1 MSVVK
6 ALVVSLLTMAF
17 AAQSPSKPRARDLG
31 VPFDGTPGALNAI
44 TDVAGV
50 EVGHTTIISGEGRRA
65 VRTGVTVVLP
75 KGKTWQPVFAGWY
88 AGNGFGDLTGTAWV
102 AEGGVLG
109 GPVAITN
116 TYSVGTVRDAVLA
129 WFDDVRKLEIPW
141 HQPVVGETSDGF
153 LNDIAGFHVR
163 REHVFA
169 ALDGARTGAVREG
182 NVGGGTGMV
191 AHGFKGGVGTA
202 SRRVSGRYTV
212 GALVQANY
220 GSREELTI
228 AGVPVGKEI
237 TDLRRRPGSE
247 APFREREGSIIAVI
261 ATDAP
266 LLPHQLERLAKRV
279 PMGIARVGGTAAN
292 GSGDIFIA
300 FSTANAE
307 VAKATQDPVDIRML
321 PNGSLSPFFVATIEA
336 VEEAIV
342 NALIA
347 AETMT
352 GYSGN
357 TVFALP
363 HDRLQQVLRK
373 YGRLRLIAR

>member
-1 MSVVK
+1 MDLLKTLAFCLLSV
-6 ALVVSLLTMAF
+6 AVV
-17 AAQSPSKPRARDLG
+17 AQSPSKPRARDLG
-31 VPFDGTPGALNAI
+31 VPFDGTPGPLNAI

-50 EVGHTTIISGEGRRA
+50 EVGHSTMISGEGRQA

-75 KGKTWQPVFAGWY
+75 KGKKWEPVFAGWY

-129 WFDDVRKLEIPW
+129 WFDNVLKVDIPW
-141 HQPVVGETSDGF
+141 HQPIVGETSDSF

-163 REHVFA
+163 QEHVFA
-169 ALDGARTGAVREG
+169 ALNNARTGSVAEG

-191 AHGFKGGVGTA
+191 AHGFKAGIGTA
-202 SRRVSGRYTV
+202 SRRVNGRYTV

-220 GSREELTI
+220 GARAELTI

-237 TDLRRRPGSE
+237 LDLQRSRGS
-247 APFREREGSIIAVI
+247 ALPFSEREGSIIVVV

-266 LLPHQLERLAKRV
+266 LLPHQLERLARRV

-300 FSTANAE
+300 FSTANQEA
-307 VAKATQDPVDIRML
+307 ASNKTDPVGVQML
-321 PNGSLSPFFVATIEA
+321 PNAALSPFFVATIEA
-336 VEEAIV
+336 TEEAIV
-342 NALIA
+342 NALVA

-352 GYSGN
+352 GYNGN
-357 TVFALP
+357 TVHALP
-363 HDRLQQVLRK
+363 HDRLQQVLKK
-373 YGRLRLIAR
+373 YGRWQLFRK